1 MAKKAEPSRVAAALQ
16 YLQQMRDRA
25 ADFGGGVV
33 DTLADRARD
42 VGGLAYEAFTSDP
55 NIGRMTTAEY
65 AQAAD
70 RPTPRLDQAAQ
81 DLGTIGKAIVTQPV
95 QTGKALVQGEV
106 ERARQAMTSSRA
118 AGEYAGS
125 MVDPMRIAAALRKMP
140 EVSAI
145 AEYDPRFDKRVKE
158 RERLQALAPK
168 VESRGT
174 VNAPEVSITE
184 FEGRPFITSMSDR
197 TAAGGLLRGIN
208 DVELARPVNLQGG
221 QDFMFE
227 NPGMVWASGTAP
239 TKKIMKLAKE
249 ARIMTGE
256 DPLYI
261 PWRMAPSGGDF
272 ASMTGETMLNY
283 ADSALSRKSKKE
295 LNETIRNFI
304 PDWAGVGTERGIEQF
319 RSAKDKTRKA
329 IKKKLDV
336 EFRDAGG
343 LSIGEAR
350 LAVTDPRQYSAPDSG
365 IQNIG
370 IIHTDKPMVKQSGH
384 AAYPA
389 GVPGEGI
396 GKIKEDVRIFEL
408 LNEAAKARGIVDPRA
423 PSARDVRALQMKP
436 YYGRITAEALK
447 KMGY

>member
-1 MAKKAEPSRVAAALQ
+1 
-16 YLQQMRDRA
+16 
-25 ADFGGGVV
+25 
-33 DTLADRARD
+33 
-42 VGGLAYEAFTSDP
+42 
-55 NIGRMTTAEY
+55 
-65 AQAAD
+65 
-70 RPTPRLDQAAQ
+70 
-81 DLGTIGKAIVTQPV
+81 
-95 QTGKALVQGEV
+95 
-106 ERARQAMTSSRA
+106 
-118 AGEYAGS
+118 
-125 MVDPMRIAAALRKMP
+125 
-140 EVSAI
+140 
-145 AEYDPRFDKRVKE
+145 
-158 RERLQALAPK
+158 
-168 VESRGT
+168 
-174 VNAPEVSITE
+174 
-184 FEGRPFITSMSDR
+184 
-197 TAAGGLLRGIN
+197 
-208 DVELARPVNLQGG
+208 
-221 QDFMFE
+221 
-227 NPGMVWASGTAP
+227 
-239 TKKIMKLAKE
+239 
-249 ARIMTGE
+249 MTGE

-423 PSARDVRALQMKP
+423 PSTRDVRALQMKP

>member
-106 ERARQAMTSSRA
+106 ERARQAMTSPRA

-125 MVDPMRIAAALRKMP
+125 MVDPMRLAAALRHGA
-140 EVSAI
+140 VSNI
-145 AEYDPRFDKRVKE
+145 AEYDPRFDPRVEEQPRLKALE
-158 RERLQALAPK
+158 RT

-184 FEGRPFITSMSDR
+184 FEGKPFITSMSDR
-197 TAAGGLLRGIN
+197 TAAGGLLRAIN

-227 NPGMVWASGTAP
+227 NPGMVWASQFTP
-239 TKKIMKLAKE
+239 SSKVKKAAQALKTE
-249 ARIMTGE
+249 FGE
-256 DPLYI
+256 NPIYL
-261 PWRMAPSGGDF
+261 PWRMAPTGGDY
-272 ASMTGETMLNY
+272 ATMTGETMLSY
-283 ADSALSRKSKKE
+283 ADAALNKKTKKQADTMIRKM
-295 LNETIRNFI
+295 I
-304 PDWAGVGTERGIEQF
+304 PGWAGIGSEEGTRQF
-319 RSAKDKTRKA
+319 RNAPDAVRKQ
-329 IKKKLDV
+329 IKNDLDV
-336 EFRDAGG
+336 RFRNEGG

-350 LAVTDPRQYSAPDSG
+350 LSVADPTQYTAPESG
-365 IQNIG
+365 LQNVGVIYADEPLIRG
-370 IIHTDKPMVKQSGH
+370 SGH
-384 AAYPA
+384 AAYET
-389 GVPGEGI
+389 GIPGAGI
-396 GKIKEDVRIFEL
+396 GRLKEDVRVYEL
-408 LNEAAKARGIVDPRA
+408 LEPAARARNIADPRN
-423 PSARDVRALQMKP
+423 PSAADVRALQMKP
-436 YYGRITAEALK
+436 YGGRITAELLK
-447 KMGY
+447 RLGY